1 MTSID
6 LHPDFRDRFCWI
18 DHEPFSGASEHVV
31 ALELFRDK
39 VIAPSLA
46 ELDATID
53 RLQASDD
60 DLDAFVLIDIE
71 PLHQTTME
79 GYALA
84 VQSMFERSLRQMLQR
99 AAASIFSKDTQTTWN
114 DRIRRATWS
123 GSGDTLQK
131 LFFKLMGFTL
141 RELDP
146 DGDLDLLQELGS
158 AMRHGD
164 GRAAQTI
171 HRWCPELW
179 INWLPPGYELEIDGR
194 QVIRFRD
201 DAPAHPSIE
210 AISFPR
216 SLLEQMILAV
226 LWFWRDIEYM
236 RCRSFRA
243 SAASTVRR
251 LDAERE
257 DRRCRANQ
265 RVWSRAAMVNGAL
278 VHASD

>member
-1 MTSID
+1 MASID
-6 LHPDFRDRFCWI
+6 LHPDFLDRFCWI
-18 DHEPFSGASEHVV
+18 DHEPFGGVSGHAV

-39 VIAPSLA
+39 VIAPSLV
-46 ELDATID
+46 ELEATID

-60 DLDAFVLIDIE
+60 ELDAFVLLDIE

-84 VQSMFERSLRQMLQR
+84 VQSMFERSLRGMLQR
-99 AAASIFSKDTQTTWN
+99 AAASIFSKDTQPIWN

-123 GSGDTLQK
+123 GSGNTLK
-131 LFFKLMGFTL
+131 ELFTVLIGFPL

-164 GRAAQTI
+164 GRAAETI

-179 INWLPPGYELEIDGR
+179 INWLPPGYVLEIDGR
-194 QVIRFRD
+194 RIIRVRD
-201 DAPAHPSIE
+201 DAPAHPSIDT
-210 AISFPR
+210 ISFPR
-216 SLLEQMILAV
+216 SLLEQMILAI

-243 SAASTVRR
+243 CAARTVRH
-251 LDAERE
+251 LDVERE
-257 DRRCRANQ
+257 DRRCRASQ
-265 RVWSRAAMVNGAL
+265 RVWSRATMVNGAS